1 MRGLSPTNSTDRTE
15 ESVPKLAP
23 GSQKLTTGNGQ
34 SPTAENRICG
44 IVVRNVTTV
53 YFSLLLFAQLY
64 ILDGTY
70 IG

>member
-1 MRGLSPTNSTDRTE
+1 M
-15 ESVPKLAP
+15 SVPKLIP
-23 GSQKLTTGNGQ
+23 MSQKLTTVDGQ
-34 SPTAENRICG
+34 SPNVEIRICG
-44 IVVRNVTTV
+44 IVVRNGTTV